1 MNIKELSKKYNL
13 TKEDYWQESR
23 SKKWI
28 ISHDACEKIADME
41 GIIFGPPQILNSE
54 QNFVRM
60 VISAKKGE
68 VLMWSVGE
76 ADNKNCKNL
85 YFGAMAEKRGKDRVI
100 LKLINAYEYG
110 IYSDVEADNF
120 QKPAEEFYTEEETAE
135 FSKLLEHEFFA
146 GKKQETKQG
155 LSKILKKNNNSKS
168 SYRLYLDRMRKAI
181 YEYEDTKAESINQ
194 DLDNQMKGKI

>member
-13 TKEDYWQESR
+13 TKNDYWQEIR

-120 QKPAEEFYTEEETAE
+120 QKPAEEFYTEEQTGE
-135 FSKLLEHEFFA
+135 FAKLIEHECFK
-146 GKKQETKQG
+146 GKKKAVKDELRKST
-155 LSKILKKNNNSKS
+155 SKS
-168 SYRLYLDRMRKAI
+168 HYQKVLNMMKQRI
-181 YEYEDTKAESINQ
+181 EEFENEQAEAINQ

>member
-13 TKEDYWQESR
+13 TKNDYWQESR

-68 VLMWSVGE
+68 VLMWSIGE

-120 QKPAEEFYTEEETAE
+120 QKPAEEFYTEEQTGE
-135 FSKLLEHEFFA
+135 FAKLIEHECFK
-146 GKKQETKQG
+146 GKKKAVKDELRKST
-155 LSKILKKNNNSKS
+155 SKS
-168 SYRLYLDRMRKAI
+168 HYQKVLNMMKQRI
-181 YEYEDTKAESINQ
+181 EEFENEQAEAINQ

>member
-13 TKEDYWQESR
+13 TKNDYWQESR

-120 QKPAEEFYTEEETAE
+120 QKPAEEFYTEEQTAE
-135 FSKLLEHEFFA
+135 FSKLIQHECFA
-146 GKKQETKQG
+146 GKKKVVKDELRKSTSKTHYQKVLNMMKQRI
-155 LSKILKKNNNSKS
+155 K
-168 SYRLYLDRMRKAI
+168 
-181 YEYEDTKAESINQ
+181 EFEDQQAEEINQ

>member
-41 GIIFGPPQILNSE
+41 GIIFGPPQVLNSE

-68 VLMWSVGE
+68 VLMWSGGE
-76 ADNKNCKNL
+76 ADTKNCKNL
-85 YFGAMAEKRGKDRVI
+85 YIGAMAEKRGKDRVI

-120 QKPAEEFYTEEETAE
+120 QKPAEEFYTEEQTAE
-135 FSKLLEHEFFA
+135 FCKLLEHEYFV
-146 GKKQETKQG
+146 GKKNVV
-155 LSKILKKNNNSKS
+155 KKELRKSTSKS
-168 SYRLYLDRMRKAI
+168 HYQKVLNDMKKRI
-181 YEYEDTKAESINQ
+181 EEFENEQAEAINQ

>member
-13 TKEDYWQESR
+13 TKDDYWQESR

-60 VISAKKGE
+60 VVSAKKGE
-68 VLMWSVGE
+68 VLMWSIGE

-110 IYSDVEADNF
+110 IYSDVEADDF
-120 QKPAEEFYTEEETAE
+120 KKPAEQYRTEEQAKEFDNLIKHKAFDGKRNKVKDEIRKDSNQTNYQRVLNKMKSTIQNFENIEAE
-135 FSKLLEHEFFA
+135 E
-146 GKKQETKQG
+146 
-155 LSKILKKNNNSKS
+155 
-168 SYRLYLDRMRKAI
+168 
-181 YEYEDTKAESINQ
+181 INQ
-194 DLDNQMKGKI
+194 DLDNQLKGKL

>member
-13 TKEDYWQESR
+13 TKDDYWQESR

-60 VISAKKGE
+60 VISGKKGE
-68 VLMWSVGE
+68 VLMWSIGE

-120 QKPAEEFYTEEETAE
+120 QKPAEEFYTEEQTAE
-135 FSKLLEHEFFA
+135 FSKLIQHECFA
-146 GKKQETKQG
+146 GKKKVVKDELRKSTSKTHYQKVLNMMKQRI
-155 LSKILKKNNNSKS
+155 K
-168 SYRLYLDRMRKAI
+168 
-181 YEYEDTKAESINQ
+181 EFEDQQAEEINQ

>member
-13 TKEDYWQESR
+13 TKDDYWQESR

-60 VISAKKGE
+60 VISGKKGD
-68 VLMWSVGE
+68 VLIWSVGE

-120 QKPAEEFYTEEETAE
+120 QKPQYEHRTEEQAQE
-135 FSKLLEHEFFA
+135 FDELKEHSAFD
-146 GKKQETKQG
+146 G
-155 LSKILKKNNNSKS
+155 LKKFSNEEWKKCTNVQ
-168 SYRLYLDRMRKAI
+168 
-181 YEYEDTKAESINQ
+181 EYEDVLVRMRGERDKYNKIAKASENQ
-194 DLDNQMKGKI
+194 DSEEE

>member
-13 TKEDYWQESR
+13 TKDDYWQESR

-60 VISAKKGE
+60 VISGKKGE
-68 VLMWSVGE
+68 VLMRSEGE
-76 ADNKNCKNL
+76 ADNKNCMNL

-100 LKLINAYEYG
+100 LKLINAYEYC

-120 QKPAEEFYTEEETAE
+120 QKPKYEHRTEEQAKE
-135 FSKLLEHEFFA
+135 FDELKNHEAFDDLRQFSNDEWA
-146 GKKQETKQG
+146 KCTNIK
-155 LSKILKKNNNSKS
+155 
-168 SYRLYLDRMRKAI
+168 
-181 YEYEDTKAESINQ
+181 EYEDVLIRMRGERDKFDEITKSN
-194 DLDNQMKGKI
+194 

>member
-41 GIIFGPPQILNSE
+41 GIIFGPPQVLNSE

-60 VISAKKGE
+60 VISGKKGE
-68 VLMWSVGE
+68 VLMWSIGE

-120 QKPAEEFYTEEETAE
+120 QKPVEEFYTEEQTAE
-135 FSKLLEHEFFA
+135 FSKLIQHECFA
-146 GKKQETKQG
+146 GKKKVVKDELRKSTSKTHYQKVLNMMKQRI
-155 LSKILKKNNNSKS
+155 K
-168 SYRLYLDRMRKAI
+168 
-181 YEYEDTKAESINQ
+181 EFEDQQAEEINQ

>member
-13 TKEDYWQESR
+13 TKDDYWQESR

-120 QKPAEEFYTEEETAE
+120 QKPQYEHRTEEQAQE
-135 FSKLLEHEFFA
+135 FDELKEHSAFD
-146 GKKQETKQG
+146 G
-155 LSKILKKNNNSKS
+155 LKKFSNEEWKKCTNVQ
-168 SYRLYLDRMRKAI
+168 
-181 YEYEDTKAESINQ
+181 EYEDVLVRMRGERDKYNKIAKASENQ
-194 DLDNQMKGKI
+194 DSEEE

>member
-1 MNIKELSKKYNL
+1 MDMKELAKKYNL
-13 TKEDYWQESR
+13 TESDYWQESR

-60 VISAKKGE
+60 VISGKKGD
-68 VLMWSVGE
+68 VLIWSVGE

-110 IYSDVEADNF
+110 VYSDVEADDF
-120 QKPAEEFYTEEETAE
+120 KKPAEEYRTEEQAKE
-135 FSKLLEHEFFA
+135 FDNLIKHKAFD
-146 GKKQETKQG
+146 GKRNKVKDEIRKDSNQTNYQRVLNKM
-155 LSKILKKNNNSKS
+155 KS
-168 SYRLYLDRMRKAI
+168 TI
-181 YEYEDTKAESINQ
+181 QNFEDEEAESINQ
-194 DLDNQMKGKI
+194 DLDNQLEGKL

>member
-13 TKEDYWQESR
+13 TKDDYWQESR

-60 VISAKKGE
+60 VISGKKGE

-110 IYSDVEADNF
+110 IYSEEEAEDF
-120 QKPAEEFYTEEETAE
+120 KKPQYEHRTEEQAKE
-135 FSKLLEHEFFA
+135 FDDLKGHPAFD
-146 GKKQETKQG
+146 G
-155 LSKILKKNNNSKS
+155 LKKFSNDEWKKCTNVKEYESV
-168 SYRLYLDRMRKAI
+168 LERMRSERDKFD
-181 YEYEDTKAESINQ
+181 EINQ
-194 DLDNQMKGKI
+194 HLDNQLEGKL